1 MHKIDHA
8 TATVANEFTEGNP
21 QTAVKPTVVT
31 AAWLNAL
38 QNEISN
44 FITAMGITLN
54 KADNT
59 QLKQALDVLS
69 TTNDSTFTIQNNQS
83 NTLMGAVF
91 EFDMSVIKSVTIE
104 VDLYRKDSTQEAS
117 CIGHIHILNK
127 PIAGSCEVIPAIYG
141 DEDVLGL
148 VFGADVVTNV
158 AKLKYSSSNYIG
170 ANYEGK
176 MVFRIKKFLR

>member
-8 TATVANEFTEGNP
+8 TATGANEFTDGNP

-38 QNEISN
+38 QNELSN

-59 QLKQALDVLS
+59 QLKQALDVLN
-69 TTNDSTFTIQNNQS
+69 TTNESNFTILNNQA
-83 NTLMGAVF
+83 NTLMGAAF
-91 EFDMSVIKSVTIE
+91 EFDLATIKSAIIE

-117 CIGHIHILNK
+117 CVGHIHILNK
-127 PIAGSCEVIPAIYG
+127 PIAGTCEVFPAIYG
-141 DEDVLGL
+141 DESVLGL
-148 VFGADVVTNV
+148 VFGVDVVTGV

-176 MVFRIKKFLR
+176 MVFKITKFKR